1 MPRKKMKK
9 FQNSNSRSN
18 KTLNAAARFHF
29 QYNLHHNVGHDKQR
43 SKLFKRGGGG
53 EFFLKKDMYDND
65 MRGCKKKLKK
75 KGKRGRKQN
84 LELERERW

>member
-1 MPRKKMKK
+1 MPLQD
-9 FQNSNSRSN
+9 FTSNIIYITTLDMTN
-18 KTLNAAARFHF
+18 KEANYLR
-29 QYNLHHNVGHDKQR
+29 G
-43 SKLFKRGGGG
+43 GGGG

>member
-1 MPRKKMKK
+1 MPLQD
-9 FQNSNSRSN
+9 FTSNIIYITTLDMIN
-18 KTLNAAARFHF
+18 KEANYL
-29 QYNLHHNVGHDKQR
+29 K
-43 SKLFKRGGGG
+43 GGGG
-53 EFFLKKDMYDND
+53 EFKKKKDMYDND